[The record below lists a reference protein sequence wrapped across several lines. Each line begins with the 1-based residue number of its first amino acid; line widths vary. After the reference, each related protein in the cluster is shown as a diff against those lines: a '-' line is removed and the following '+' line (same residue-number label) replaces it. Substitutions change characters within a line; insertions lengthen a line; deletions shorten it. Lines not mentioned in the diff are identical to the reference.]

1 MKSRGPLD
9 GRVDGTVHVEHDGD
23 AYIVLSPRATC
34 SVLVVSNDFQPS
46 RVRVGIIG
54 AGQLAL
60 MMGEVAHDVGVET
73 IVLATNVD
81 DAAAHSCDE
90 VVLGEAKDLGAVS
103 KLASVSQV
111 ITLDHELVDLEQLAR
126 LEREGIVV
134 RPSSDALRFAVDKAY
149 QRQRFLEAALPVP
162 RFIIIRTTADPLL
175 ESFLEQLPNEPV
187 LKAPRGGYDGRG
199 VLFPRSRDE
208 TFEMIEQLSH
218 HGDVLVEERL
228 ELQSEVAQLVVR
240 GVDGT
245 LALYPLVTT
254 VQANGMCVEVR
265 YPAEVSETLKEQ
277 SAALARK
284 IASLVQGVGV
294 LAIEFFVTSE
304 GLFVNE
310 IALRPHNSGHWT
322 IEGAA
327 TSQFANH
334 LLAVSGQPLGDTSAR
349 VAHAV
354 MVNVVGADTPGS
366 LEAARRIPGIFIHD
380 YAKAWRPG
388 RKLGHVTSVGDDAHE
403 AHVRAWQ
410 GAQAFGTVMKEV

>member
-1 MKSRGPLD
+1 VKSRGPLD

-187 LKAPRGGYDGRG
+187 LKAARGGYDGRG
-199 VLFPRSRDE
+199 VLFPADRVEAVAMIDE
-208 TFEMIEQLSH
+208 LSAT
-218 HGDVLVEERL
+218 GDVLIEERL
-228 ELQSEVAQLVVR
+228 ELLGEVAQLVVR
-240 GVDGT
+240 GIDG
-245 LALYPLVTT
+245 AIELYPLVTT
-254 VQANGMCVEVR
+254 VQSDGMCVEVR
-265 YPAEVSETLKEQ
+265 VPAEVSTQLVDDA
-277 SAALARK
+277 SALGRK
-284 IASLVQGVGV
+284 IATLIDVVGI
-294 LAIEFFVTSE
+294 LAIELFVTSA
-304 GLFVNE
+304 GLVINE
-310 IALRPHNSGHWT
+310 VATSSAQLGPLDDRRR
-322 IEGAA
+322 AV

-334 LLAVSGQPLGDTSAR
+334 LAGRERPITGRHVCRQQ
-349 VAHAV
+349 
-354 MVNVVGADTPGS
+354 GS
-366 LEAARRIPGIFIHD
+366 P
-380 YAKAWRPG
+380 
-388 RKLGHVTSVGDDAHE
+388 
-403 AHVRAWQ
+403 
-410 GAQAFGTVMKEV
+410 